1 MMNVDIDVLVREAL
15 LEKGCDESMLSN
27 FDGHTTIA
35 LEFTQRPSLL
45 ISTLDDNVWIWSR
58 IAEDNNAV
66 LTQRASE
73 LLFALME
80 GCEFT
85 PSGQLQLSV
94 DEGYI
99 LLRGLVS
106 PAFLES
112 SQQFSAA
119 MEEFFSLQENFLGIF
134 Q

>member
-1 MMNVDIDVLVREAL
+1 MNVDIDVLVREAL

>member
-1 MMNVDIDVLVREAL
+1 MNVDIDVLVREAL

-80 GCEFT
+80 G
-85 PSGQLQLSV
+85 L
-94 DEGYI
+94 
-99 LLRGLVS
+99 
-106 PAFLES
+106 
-112 SQQFSAA
+112 
-119 MEEFFSLQENFLGIF
+119 
-134 Q
+134 